1 MTKITRFEDLQSW
14 QKARQLAKQVFI
26 DSRIGELAKDFDTR
40 SQLRRATLSIMNN
53 IAEGFARRS
62 NKEFVRFLDIAVSST
77 AEVKSITYLLEDV
90 EYFPIQR
97 IENYRKQLD
106 DIRNLILGT
115 IRYLNSR
122 PSSYL
127 KEDESEYG
135 IALEIEQI
143 A

>member
-14 QKARQLAKQVFI
+14 QKARQLTKQVFI
-26 DSRIGELAKDFDTR
+26 DSRIGELSKDFDTR
-40 SQLRRATLSIMNN
+40 SQLRRASLSIMNN

-62 NKEFVRFLDIAVSST
+62 DKEFIRFLDIAVSST

-90 EYFPIQR
+90 EYFPVNQSEI
-97 IENYRKQLD
+97 YRKQLD

-115 IRYLNSR
+115 IRYIKSR
-122 PSSYL
+122 PSSYV

-135 IALEIEQI
+135 FVLEIENRF
-143 A
+143 